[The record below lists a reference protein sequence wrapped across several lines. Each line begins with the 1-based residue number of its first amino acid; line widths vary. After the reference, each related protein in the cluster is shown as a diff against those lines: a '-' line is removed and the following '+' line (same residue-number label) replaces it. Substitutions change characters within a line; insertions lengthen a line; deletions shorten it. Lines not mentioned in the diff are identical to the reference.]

1 MTDLNK
7 TLNLTQTQPTNLNNT
22 LDQDIQKALDLDQDI
37 QKALDTDDYKEVQL
51 GDVVYKRNEVPES
64 KQVERK
70 HDPSYVPIQVPTVEN
85 IKSYLRI
92 VQSMPYNNMP
102 NLTTTTATYP
112 ITTGYDTLTN
122 TAVVM
127 PTWST
132 LHGSAYSTLISS
144 IPSEIPVDIDEQL
157 HLLSTAPSYCKST
170 LEEMFLMN
178 VDVERL
184 LTSGRLDV
192 ILLVKAMFH
201 DKIMNCKLTHSVDK
215 LTCLIPRYNSIFND
229 GIYDKLDTDK
239 PDLSANPEQLTD
251 VYKQQFIAEYQKKV
265 HDAEVVK
272 RISAKPPKF
281 KEGDIVGA
289 QDKEGRWWLSHVL
302 QVFSAYGQHVYY
314 VEFKGWGSQFNEF
327 ITSPFKI
334 RQFNPRKHKLYRA
347 AWEAKKEDESESK
360 EVNLDQLNDTD
371 LHNNTDQLNDTNL
384 HNDTSTGKTAES
396 DLPEL
401 VDTSVN
407 NIEFGDLEVDLNNH
421 GTVFDTTPHVY
432 RASTVNTIGV
442 VGAVAKADTDD
453 EKEDMYD
460 EKAYYMKYANKLN
473 NDGTPVVY

>member
-1 MTDLNK
+1 MEDLN
-7 TLNLTQTQPTNLNNT
+7 QPTNLDQNPN
-22 LDQDIQKALDLDQDI
+22 QDIQNQPANHPTNLDQIPNRTLDQDI

-51 GDVVYKRNEVPES
+51 GDVVYKRNEVPEY

-70 HDPSYVPIQVPTVEN
+70 HDPTYVPIQVPTMEN

-92 VQSMPYNNMP
+92 VQSSPYNNMP
-102 NLTTTTATYP
+102 NLTTTTAIYP
-112 ITTGYDTLTN
+112 ITSGYDTLTN
-122 TAVVM
+122 AAVIM

-132 LHGSAYSTLISS
+132 LHGSTSSTLTSS

-178 VDVERL
+178 VDVNKL

-192 ILLVKAMFH
+192 ILLIKAMFH
-201 DKIMNCKLTHSVDK
+201 DKIVNCKKDKMIEKNKLTH
-215 LTCLIPRYNSIFND
+215 LISRYNSIFND

-265 HDAEVVK
+265 HDAEVVR
-272 RISAKPPKF
+272 RINAKPPKF

-289 QDKEGRWWLSHVL
+289 QDKEGRWWLSQVL

-314 VEFKGWGSQFNEF
+314 VEFKGWGPQFNEF
-327 ITSPFKI
+327 IASPFKI

-360 EVNLDQLNDTD
+360 EVDLDQLNNTD
-371 LHNNTDQLNDTNL
+371 LHNNVNQ
-384 HNDTSTGKTAES
+384 HNNTTAETPAES
-396 DLPEL
+396 VLPEL

-407 NIEFGDLEVDLNNH
+407 NIEFNSLEVDLNNH
-421 GTVFDTTPHVY
+421 GTVVDITPHVY
-432 RASTVNTIGV
+432 RANTVNTVGM

-453 EKEDMYD
+453 EKEEYVVRYD
-460 EKAYYMKYANKLN
+460 N
-473 NDGTPVVY
+473 NTPVIY

>member
-37 QKALDTDDYKEVQL
+37 QKALDLDDYKEVQL

-70 HDPSYVPIQVPTVEN
+70 HDPSYVPIQVPN
-85 IKSYLRI
+85 IGNIESYLRI
-92 VQSMPYNNMP
+92 VKSVVPTNNRP
-102 NLTTTTATYP
+102 NLTTMTSAYP
-112 ITTGYDTLTN
+112 ITNGYDVLNN

-127 PTWST
+127 SQWSPISATSASYTPTYT
-132 LHGSAYSTLISS
+132 ES
-144 IPSEIPVDIDEQL
+144 IPSESPVDIDEQL
-157 HLLSTAPSYCKST
+157 FILTNTKSDCRSRM
-170 LEEMFLMN
+170 EEIFIMN
-178 VDVERL
+178 VDVNKL
-184 LTSGRLDV
+184 LAGRRHDV
-192 ILLVKAMFH
+192 ILFVKAIFH
-201 DKIMNCKLTHSVDK
+201 DKIVNGNLTY
-215 LTCLIPRYNSIFND
+215 LIPRYNSIFND
-229 GIYDKLDTDK
+229 APYDNIYNEMPNLSEK
-239 PDLSANPEQLTD
+239 PEELTD
-251 VYKQQFIAEYQKKV
+251 AYKQQFIAEYQKKV